1 MSFGPRKG
9 NRQLVSQICL
19 LRNVTSLTQSITD
32 DEGNVLWSTGDLGRC
47 RKTYYNASAG
57 GYTAVLYNPG
67 WNGRLSGEGD
77 TEGAL
82 NSGPWAESNQ
92 YYYFNIEARFLSPS
106 FMKRTAASI

>member
-1 MSFGPRKG
+1 MGYNAVTGSYDASKMSFGPRKG

-67 WNGRLSGEGD
+67 WNGRLSGKGILRE
-77 TEGAL
+77 
-82 NSGPWAESNQ
+82 
-92 YYYFNIEARFLSPS
+92 R
-106 FMKRTAASI
+106 